1 MSGLR
6 MKILTLLAMVVA
18 LASSVAAVSAFE
30 AHTINVT
37 AHVENALGVSG
48 LTSEDF
54 GTTFPEEWRGTSRD
68 ISLSSSFQ
76 NQERRDQ
83 VSYTVYAECKEI
95 PDGEQAAGSFYPW
108 LLGLYLDIVATP
120 ASGTP
125 TANSMESVGDHA
137 AASGGPKKIHSIS
150 VTNRCQEGDIK
161 AILTGGTLHTLLG
174 DPTLPQ
180 NNTTG
185 SADATDTLLIWL
197 DTPVFEGFWN
207 EFTDAVGCTGT
218 GHANAKP
225 SNLCDPTAIIGTA
238 DHRHR
243 DDGDNDPGDVQY
255 LGNTTTPGDFIMGV
269 DIKIQVTCI
278 GTKDNEPATFSA
290 DECFG
295 TGGPAPDGV

>member
-95 PDGEQAAGSFYPW
+95 PDGEAGRWVILPLAAGALPGHCGNPSLGYPHREQH
-108 LLGLYLDIVATP
+108 G
-120 ASGTP
+120 
-125 TANSMESVGDHA
+125 
-137 AASGGPKKIHSIS
+137 
-150 VTNRCQEGDIK
+150 
-161 AILTGGTLHTLLG
+161 
-174 DPTLPQ
+174 
-180 NNTTG
+180 
-185 SADATDTLLIWL
+185 
-197 DTPVFEGFWN
+197 
-207 EFTDAVGCTGT
+207 
-218 GHANAKP
+218 
-225 SNLCDPTAIIGTA
+225 IGW
-238 DHRHR
+238 
-243 DDGDNDPGDVQY
+243 
-255 LGNTTTPGDFIMGV
+255 
-269 DIKIQVTCI
+269 
-278 GTKDNEPATFSA
+278 
-290 DECFG
+290 
-295 TGGPAPDGV
+295 